1 VEKIQDYRH
10 AETEI
15 GDIMLEVQVF
25 FLKIETQLDHLRQI
39 WDQLSESHQVL
50 QNRLIQELN
59 TRLVG
64 AIMKFSELNGGES
77 RTGKL
82 KFALSGKA
90 YLTKTMVEL
99 NKWYSH
105 FDPSYLLIGCM
116 SKIVIDSKVISPD
129 AGSDVDGLWSRTK
142 QLDVNTAPLSYG
154 DDRVQPLRRTT
165 TRTTSTDK
173 TEIKSIFIDGTDVS
187 METLSIAHSS
197 SRLGTLQKS
206 GRKVILDTVSAGPRD
221 QAAGVTK
228 GVRELARILGT
239 VDPHRLGLLSCCGVI
254 KILKFDTGSPTE
266 SRSQERVARF
276 DFVFEIPETLATPP
290 RSLRDIMLAQDPR
303 TPLNELVNITKLL
316 ARSVFFIHTRH
327 FVHKNIRPENVLVFR
342 DQKGDTGRP
351 YLIGFERFRADGALS
366 MMFGDGYWE
375 RDLYRH
381 RSRQG
386 LQPEKYF
393 SMQHDIYSLGV
404 VMLEIGLKTSF
415 VTPAKHDT
423 SPTRTPPTLGPL
435 LNLSD
440 TLLNDKN
447 PQTRAKT
454 LERQLVM
461 LAKEQLPV
469 SMGWLYSEVVLS
481 CLTCLDQDNERFGD
495 RSEFQ
500 DEDGIEVGVRYIDK
514 VRESLPIL
522 LNQIAKISDTCSIG

>member
-1 VEKIQDYRH
+1 MEKIQDYRH

-15 GDIMLEVQVF
+15 GDTMLEVQAF

-39 WDQLSESHQVL
+39 WDQLSESHQIL

-59 TRLVG
+59 TRLYG
-64 AIMKFSELNGGES
+64 AIIKFGELNGGES
-77 RTGKL
+77 RTNKL
-82 KFALSGKA
+82 RFALSGKA

-129 AGSDVDGLWSRTK
+129 VGSDVDVLWTRTRQLGL
-142 QLDVNTAPLSYG
+142 NAAPPSYG
-154 DDRVQPLRRTT
+154 DAQVQPLRRATT
-165 TRTTSTDK
+165 STTSTDS
-173 TEIKSIFIDGTDVS
+173 TETKSVFIDGTDVS

-197 SRLGTLQKS
+197 ARLGTLQES
-206 GRKVILDTVSAGPRD
+206 GRKVILDTVPAGLRD

-228 GVRELARILGT
+228 GVRELAKILSSDS
-239 VDPHRLGLLSCCGVI
+239 VDPQRLGLLSCHGVI
-254 KILKFDTGSPTE
+254 KILKFDTGSPSE
-266 SRSQERVARF
+266 SRSQERLARF
-276 DFVFEIPETLATPP
+276 DFVFNIPETLATP
-290 RSLRDIMLAQDPR
+290 RSLRDIMLAPDSK
-303 TPLNELVNITKLL
+303 TPLNELVNIAKLL

-327 FVHKNIRPENVLVFR
+327 FVHKNIRPENILVFR
-342 DQKGDTGRP
+342 DQKSDTGRP
-351 YLIGFERFRADGALS
+351 YLIGFERFRADGAHS
-366 MMFGDGYWE
+366 MMSGDGFWE

-415 VTPAKHDT
+415 VHPVRQDTP
-423 SPTRTPPTLGPL
+423 STRSPPTLGPL
-435 LNLSD
+435 LNLPD
-440 TLLNDKN
+440 TLLSDKN
-447 PQTRAKT
+447 PHTRAKA
-454 LERQLVM
+454 LERQLVT
-461 LAKEQLPV
+461 LAKEHLPV

-481 CLTCLDQDNERFGD
+481 CLTCLDQDN
-495 RSEFQ
+495 
-500 DEDGIEVGVRYIDK
+500 DGIEVGVRYIEK
-514 VRESLPIL
+514 VRQSLPIL
-522 LNQIAKISDTCSIG
+522 LI